1 MLRIIIL
8 SSLILYSC
16 ATVGEKYNTP
26 FINSSETSKLD
37 FDMTK
42 EEVLTALGEPLIV
55 KSGTGSTR
63 TIVWIYEVRT
73 IAVEGDKIATKPGVE
88 EYSPKKTS
96 NLFKHA
102 DFTHHTLALEFI
114 DGKLINWGPENC
126 IFGLCDEV
134 YSANNTNNQKKKKK
148 KKNNLITIRII
159 DAYYQLI

>member
-1 MLRIIIL
+1 MFRIIIL

-42 EEVLTALGEPLIV
+42 EEVLSALGEPLVV

-73 IAVEGDKIATKPGVE
+73 IAVEGDKITTTPGVE
-88 EYSPKKTS
+88 EYSPRKSVDVSTS

-102 DFTHHTLALEFI
+102 NFIHHTLALEFI
-114 DGKLINWGPENC
+114 EGKLVNWGPENC

-134 YSANNTNNQKKKKK
+134 YSTNNKEKKISSQKKKMNKRK
-148 KKNNLITIRII
+148 
-159 DAYYQLI
+159 

>member
-55 KSGTGSTR
+55 KSGTR
-63 TIVWIYEVRT
+63 
-73 IAVEGDKIATKPGVE
+73 
-88 EYSPKKTS
+88 
-96 NLFKHA
+96 
-102 DFTHHTLALEFI
+102 
-114 DGKLINWGPENC
+114 
-126 IFGLCDEV
+126 
-134 YSANNTNNQKKKKK
+134 
-148 KKNNLITIRII
+148 
-159 DAYYQLI
+159 

>member
-1 MLRIIIL
+1 MFRIIIL

-16 ATVGEKYNTP
+16 TTVGAKYNTP

-42 EEVLTALGEPLIV
+42 EEVLTALGEPLVV

-73 IAVEGDKIATKPGVE
+73 IEVEGDKTNTTQGVT
-88 EYSPKKTS
+88 YSPRKSVDVSTS

-102 DFTHHTLALEFI
+102 EIKHHTLALEFI
-114 DGKLINWGPENC
+114 DGQLVNWGPEKC

-134 YSANNTNNQKKKKK
+134 FSTNNNEKNTSGQKKKKK
-148 KKNNLITIRII
+148 KRK
-159 DAYYQLI
+159 